1 MECNLS
7 LWDTAHWRNIKEN
20 IFLLFWTLMSQN
32 FYATTWLP
40 ICSLLC
46 LVYFLQNNLI
56 SSLSVAC
63 SFRHWIWKFKLLF
76 CIPIWNIL
84 WLSQLLHDSEKKPL
98 KILLNLT
105 SIKSSFYQIQSWPH
119 SSSCHTSTY
128 IYFFHY
134 TGKCLS
140 YLIWIILQVACPAWE
155 EEKKKKEESRKQLN
169 NIISQVRTKTL

>member
-119 SSSCHTSTY
+119 FFFMPHINIYILLSLYWEMSIPPYLNYTS
-128 IYFFHY
+128 
-134 TGKCLS
+134 GCMPCLGRG
-140 YLIWIILQVACPAWE
+140 
-155 EEKKKKEESRKQLN
+155 KKKKEESRKQLN